1 MVVMDSTFKLIILLL
16 LIVRLLRLNRY
27 WVKWIRMN
35 FTSISIL
42 LFSVCL
48 MSCSNSIPNENLG
61 IVVFENEDVLIELTG
76 IEDSRCPLDV
86 TCVWEGDAVVQMSIS
101 SDGYTSIFTLNSN
114 PNVDSGQVRT
124 EQFGYSIKLNDVS
137 PYPETSGQIDL
148 DEYEISLEVRKI

>member
-1 MVVMDSTFKLIILLL
+1 
-16 LIVRLLRLNRY
+16 
-27 WVKWIRMN
+27 
-35 FTSISIL
+35 
-42 LFSVCL
+42 